1 MCVYYTMCVHA
12 CNKQVSAPLAL
23 NLYTAVHNPITV
35 RGRIALCRGALAN
48 IDLRPALPD
57 IAPPIICVQSTK
69 GDFVRPAHAAPHAA
83 HRGLTPSSRAD
94 VSISASK
101 GSSAL
106 GSTASASSG
115 ATNNEVRSIHQ
126 ALSGHRHAASGAPV
140 CSKRTCVVWVN
151 AGHELLQEARSQV
164 ATLLEQM
171 VTGYHERNDVAYTA
185 AAGGASSVV
194 SGSCSGASNAV
205 VRGGVGGL
213 SATASGASASGQ
225 CQLVSVC
232 YC

>member
-1 MCVYYTMCVHA
+1 
-12 CNKQVSAPLAL
+12 VSAPLAL

-35 RGRIALCRGALAN
+35 KGRIALCRGSLAN

-69 GDFVRPAHAAPHAA
+69 GDLVRPAHAAPHAA

-94 VSISASK
+94 ASSTSVSASAK

-106 GSTASASSG
+106 SSAASASSSG
-115 ATNNEVRSIHQ
+115 ATNNNEVRSIHQ
-126 ALSGHRHAASGAPV
+126 ALSGHRHAASGAAV

-185 AAGGASSVV
+185 AAGGSDSTASS
-194 SGSCSGASNAV
+194 GGGSGASNAIV

-225 CQLVSVC
+225 CQC
-232 YC
+232 

>member
-1 MCVYYTMCVHA
+1 
-12 CNKQVSAPLAL
+12 VSAPLAL

-35 RGRIALCRGALAN
+35 KGRIALCRGALAN
-48 IDLRPALPD
+48 IDLRPTLPD
-57 IAPPIICVQSTK
+57 IAPPIICVQSIK

-83 HRGLTPSSRAD
+83 HRGLAPSKMDATTGSSTGKSSSTVSSD
-94 VSISASK
+94 VSSA
-101 GSSAL
+101 
-106 GSTASASSG
+106 TAG
-115 ATNNEVRSIHQ
+115 ATNEVRSIHQ
-126 ALSGHRHAASGAPV
+126 ALSGHRHAASGAAV

-185 AAGGASSVV
+185 AAGGTGSSSSAA
-194 SGSCSGASNAV
+194 SGSNGGGSGASNAIV

-213 SATASGASASGQ
+213 SATANGASASGQ
-225 CQLVSVC
+225 C
-232 YC
+232 